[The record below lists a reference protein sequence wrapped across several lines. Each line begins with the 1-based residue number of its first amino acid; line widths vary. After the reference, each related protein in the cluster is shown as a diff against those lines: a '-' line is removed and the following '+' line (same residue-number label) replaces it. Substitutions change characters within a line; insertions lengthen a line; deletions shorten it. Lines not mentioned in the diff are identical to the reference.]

1 MPLYQNFMIEP
12 HKITIV
18 PSNKQNN
25 KVEIKKKK
33 KKKKL
38 SLSLEPTVRGG
49 QATYLQGLWG

>member
-12 HKITIV
+12 YKITIV

-25 KVEIKKKK
+25 KVEIKK